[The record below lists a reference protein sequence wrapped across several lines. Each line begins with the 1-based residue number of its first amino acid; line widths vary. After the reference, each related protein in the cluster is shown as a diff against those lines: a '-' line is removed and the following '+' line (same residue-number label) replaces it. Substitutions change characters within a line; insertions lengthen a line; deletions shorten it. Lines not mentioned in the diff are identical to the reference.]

1 MKDLYRRLGIEPQ
14 SSDEEISSALASKPE
29 LSEFSS
35 ILLNPERRAQYDETH
50 HILKTIGI
58 LRHHLGL
65 DTGHSW
71 FLDNCPDFTPRK
83 GPAAG
88 RGQAAQPQADAQRG
102 EEKRAAPTRAAA
114 PTAEARPGKA
124 LPLALGIIGLV
135 AAALLI
141 AWLML

>member
-14 SSDEEISSALASKPE
+14 SSDEEIRAALESRPAMQGCSG
-29 LSEFSS
+29 
-35 ILLNPERRAQYDETH
+35 ILLDPARRAAYDETH
-50 HILKTIGI
+50 HILKTIGL
-58 LRHHLGL
+58 LRHRLGL

-71 FLDNCPDFTPRK
+71 FLDNCPDFAPRR

-88 RGQAAQPQADAQRG
+88 NGQAAQPQADAQRG
-102 EEKRAAPTRAAA
+102 EEQRAAPSGAAA

-135 AAALLI
+135 AAALLF